1 MENPDT
7 LGIDKAQYEIDM
19 LTVCYLFDKMPYDEA
34 VVAAR
39 REHQEIK
46 AMEIEG
52 GLWAVI
58 GGCMYWDSKNFI

>member
-39 REHQEIK
+39 REHREIK

-52 GLWAVI
+52 GL
-58 GGCMYWDSKNFI
+58 